1 VVKSWAAQM
10 QLPSMLQSLL
20 FAWRFRR
27 NRWGLLA
34 TSIITLGLIC
44 FFVLGLVPARNRL
57 VELEALH
64 VTPAAFERRPLQKEI
79 GPDIHRT
86 LELFQRT
93 FPPRS
98 LLLDLS
104 GQLNEAADKSGL
116 HLAAADY
123 RMIPDASGLLRYVI
137 DMSARGNYVQVRRFV
152 AACLTGFPT
161 LTLDGVTLSRLTAN
175 ESTIDTQFHF
185 SLYLA
190 PD

>member
-1 VVKSWAAQM
+1 
-10 QLPSMLQSLL
+10 MLQSLL
-20 FAWRFRR
+20 FAWRFWR

-34 TSIITLGLIC
+34 TSIISLGLTC
-44 FFVLGLVPARNRL
+44 FLVFGVIPARNRL
-57 VELEALH
+57 AELEASHL
-64 VTPAAFERRPLQKEI
+64 TSAALERRPSQKEI

-98 LLLDLS
+98 LLLEIS
-104 GQLNEAADKSGL
+104 GQINEAADKSGL
-116 HLAAADY
+116 HLSAADY
-123 RMIPDASGLLRYVI
+123 RMIPDRSGLLRYVI

-161 LTLDGVTLSRLTAN
+161 LTLDGVTLSRLTPN